1 MMKTTTLLLATLL
14 ATAAFA
20 QEPAPCSAFQTDVSA
35 EVELFQR
42 APVTVDA
49 AGDATSAR
57 MIEVGRL
64 YEVRLQSQ
72 KQVRY
77 VAQPERKPDPTQT
90 GGMLRIMVP
99 EGGDYRVSVDARSWV
114 DAVFAGVALATDDF
128 RSDRQCSGPTKMVT
142 FNVPAGAELVLQFI
156 DVDRPSLRL
165 AVTAAPQKV
174 W

>member
-14 ATAAFA
+14 AVPAFA

-49 AGDATSAR
+49 AADAASSR
-57 MIEVGRL
+57 VIEPGRL
-64 YEVRLQSQ
+64 YEVRLQPQ
-72 KQVRY
+72 KQVHY
-77 VAQPERKPDPTQT
+77 VAQPERKPDPTQS
-90 GGMLRIMVP
+90 GGMLRIQVP
-99 EGGDYRVSVDARSWV
+99 EGGDYRVSVDARSWL
-114 DAVFAGVALATDDF
+114 DAVFGGVALATDDF
-128 RSDRQCSGPTKMVT
+128 RSDRQCGGPTKMVT

-156 DVDRPSLRL
+156 DVDRSSLRL
-165 AVTAAPQKV
+165 AVTPAPQQV